1 MTEDKNTS
9 KSIAISAS
17 IATLV
22 VPFLYIFG
30 FAYDQ
35 GYLRAYGI
43 SNEFFARSVQEYL
56 VLSFMAC
63 LNIFS
68 SLLEIFA
75 KKPYLF
81 FILALFF
88 GCIGLAAVF
97 THKHRLDERLKIRA
111 SNTSKHWLF
120 DYIFFPIMSA
130 FFGVTAP
137 FFVITVTCIILL
149 IPGVAYFNGR
159 SIAEKEIE
167 TSKPCLYASA
177 PAENC
182 VSLLENGK
190 PMASGRFIAR
200 SSTHLALFNQGKTSI
215 YPVKDQLIEV
225 IPGSK
230 KTIRVFKGDAP

>member
-1 MTEDKNTS
+1 MTEDENIS
-9 KSIAISAS
+9 KYIAISAS

-35 GYLRAYGI
+35 GYLLAYGI
-43 SNEFFARSVQEYL
+43 SNEFFARSFQEYL
-56 VLSFMAC
+56 VLSFMAS

-68 SLLEIFA
+68 SLLEFFA
-75 KKPYLF
+75 KNPDLL

-97 THKHRLDERLKIRA
+97 THRHRLDERLKKRA

-120 DYIFFPIMSA
+120 DYIFFPVISA
-130 FFGVTAP
+130 VFGVTAP
-137 FFVITVTCIILL
+137 FFFITVTSIILL

-167 TSKPCLYASA
+167 TAKPCIYASA
-177 PAENC
+177 PTENC
-182 VSLLENGK
+182 VSLLENGQ

-200 SSTHLALFNQGKTSI
+200 SSTHLALFNEGKTSI
-215 YPVKDQLIEV
+215 YPVKDQLVEV
-225 IPGSK
+225 IPGK
-230 KTIRVFKGDAP
+230 KNTSLFKADAL